1 MRSTAL
7 SNTSINAAAPVQ
19 ALVTRTG
26 MMCVCAWMYLFKNY
40 AVKDWVAFA
49 EVFGM
54 PLRIGK
60 YEPGATKADREA
72 LIQAETSTLYRG
84 GLE

>member
-1 MRSTAL
+1 
-7 SNTSINAAAPVQ
+7 
-19 ALVTRTG
+19 

-40 AVKDWVAFA
+40 AVKDRVAFA

-54 PLRIGK
+54 PLGIGK

-84 GLE
+84 GSE

>member
-1 MRSTAL
+1 
-7 SNTSINAAAPVQ
+7 
-19 ALVTRTG
+19 
-26 MMCVCAWMYLFKNY
+26 MYLFKNY
-40 AVKDWVAFA
+40 AVKDRVAFA

-84 GLE
+84 GSE

>member
-1 MRSTAL
+1 
-7 SNTSINAAAPVQ
+7 
-19 ALVTRTG
+19 
-26 MMCVCAWMYLFKNY
+26 MYLFKNY